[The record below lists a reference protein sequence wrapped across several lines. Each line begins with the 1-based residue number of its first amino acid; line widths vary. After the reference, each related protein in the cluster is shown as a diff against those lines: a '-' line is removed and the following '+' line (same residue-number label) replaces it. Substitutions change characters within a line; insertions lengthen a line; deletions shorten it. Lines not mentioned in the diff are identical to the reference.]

1 MYKLHSVQKC
11 TSYSKHLDV
20 YTCKSGKEACSIGD
34 MLRTFAF
41 ITSLHVFSHDIQS
54 ISTFTRVK
62 VAKKPALL
70 CKMFS
75 GFVVIGF
82 LHVFS

>member
-1 MYKLHSVQKC
+1 MHIIV
-11 TSYSKHLDV
+11 YSKYLDV
-20 YTCKSGKEACSIGD
+20 YTCKSGQEASSVVD
-34 MLRTFAF
+34 MFRTLAF
-41 ITSLHVFSHDIQS
+41 ITFSHVFSHDIQS

-75 GFVVIGF
+75 SFVVIGF
-82 LHVFS
+82 LHVVS